1 MSILNNKNCFISG
14 ATGGLG
20 VEISKSLVKNGC
32 NLLLSSKS
40 ESKLKNLKKEL
51 LKINNNS
58 NIDYVICDFSD
69 LNNIELMAE
78 NVTNSDFN
86 IDILINCAGVFPQ
99 GSIDSYSVDK
109 ITQTFNI
116 NILSN
121 FILTKYFSKNMKKHQ
136 WGRIVNIG
144 SSSSYNGFKDSSLY
158 CSTKHALSGLSKSL
172 DDELSNYSIRV
183 FDIMPGSIKTEMSIH
198 DTNQNIETFIEPEIL
213 ANFISDIIKFDNN
226 FKLSDIKIYR
236 SKYE

>member
-1 MSILNNKNCFISG
+1 
-14 ATGGLG
+14 
-20 VEISKSLVKNGC
+20 
-32 NLLLSSKS
+32 
-40 ESKLKNLKKEL
+40 
-51 LKINNNS
+51 
-58 NIDYVICDFSD
+58 
-69 LNNIELMAE
+69 
-78 NVTNSDFN
+78 
-86 IDILINCAGVFPQ
+86 
-99 GSIDSYSVDK
+99 
-109 ITQTFNI
+109 
-116 NILSN
+116 
-121 FILTKYFSKNMKKHQ
+121 MKKQQ